1 MSETGAMVDVRMPAR
16 GVAPYIG
23 EAIESVLAQTL
34 RDWTLLISENGAP
47 GGKLAE
53 QLAPYL
59 ADSRIRYRST
69 GADLSAAANHTRLI
83 ADGTA
88 PYVGIL
94 HDDDR
99 WHPRFLERRVAFME
113 AQPACGLVF
122 SGNYE
127 IDAKSDRIRSSEFV
141 LAEGVYE
148 PKAFV
153 PILLRRNVIGFPTV
167 VVRRS
172 AYEAVGP
179 AFDEETI
186 SYDFEMWLRLAIRFP
201 VGYLAVRDADYRIH
215 DSQVTMTAGRR
226 GEQRLRSL
234 EQADAL
240 LATAPE
246 IEVDRRWLRRRK
258 AGAHLSAAL
267 DDLQEANRAAARR
280 HIRAGLT
287 TYPAVAFDPRMPAA
301 LAGLGLG
308 RRGIRALARM
318 RYAVLRRQLWVHIR
332 R

>member
-1 MSETGAMVDVRMPAR
+1 MVDVRMPAR
-16 GVAPYIG
+16 GIAPYIG
-23 EAIESVLAQTL
+23 EAIESVFAQTMPS
-34 RDWTLLISENGAP
+34 WTLLISENGAP
-47 GGKLAE
+47 GGKLAD
-53 QLAPYL
+53 QLSPYL
-59 ADSRIRYRST
+59 SDPRIRYRST
-69 GADLSAAANHTRLI
+69 GADLSAATNHTQLI
-83 ADGTA
+83 TDGTA
-88 PYVGIL
+88 RYVGVL

-99 WHPRFLERRVAFME
+99 WHPHFLERRVAFME
-113 AQPACGLVF
+113 AHPACGFVF

-127 IDAKSDRIRSSEFV
+127 IDSKSDRIRGSDMV

-153 PILLRRNVIGFPTV
+153 PILLRRTVIGFPTV

-215 DSQVTMTAGRR
+215 DSQATMTIGRR

-240 LATAPE
+240 VATAPD

-258 AGAHLSAAL
+258 AGAHLTAAL
-267 DDLQEANRAAARR
+267 DDLQEADRPSARG
-280 HIRAGLT
+280 HIRAGLK

-301 LAGLGLG
+301 LAGLVLG
-308 RRGIRALARM
+308 RRGIQAFARL
-318 RYAVLRRQLWVHIR
+318 RYAVLRRQLRVHIR

>member
-1 MSETGAMVDVRMPAR
+1 VSETAAMVDVRMPAR

-23 EAIESVLAQTL
+23 EAIDSVLAQTL
-34 RDWTLLISENGAP
+34 PSWTLLVSENGAP

-53 QLAPYL
+53 QLTPYL
-59 ADSRIRYRST
+59 ADSRIRYRSI
-69 GADLSAAANHTRLI
+69 GADVSAATNHTRLI
-83 ADGTA
+83 TDGRA

-99 WHPRFLERRVAFME
+99 WHPHFLERRVAFME
-113 AQPACGLVF
+113 AHPACGFVF

-127 IDAKSDRIRSSEFV
+127 IDSKSDRIRGSDIV

-153 PILLRRNVIGFPTV
+153 PMLLRRTVIGFPTV

-215 DSQVTMTAGRR
+215 DSQATMTIGRR

-234 EQADAL
+234 EQANAL
-240 LATAPE
+240 LATAPG
-246 IEVDRRWLRRRK
+246 IDVDRRWLRRRK
-258 AGAHLSAAL
+258 AGAHLTAAL
-267 DDLQEANRAAARR
+267 DDLQEADRPAARA
-280 HIRAGLT
+280 HIRAGLK

-301 LAGLGLG
+301 LAGLVLG
-308 RRGIRALARM
+308 RRGIQAFARL
-318 RYAVLRRQLWVHIR
+318 RYAVLRRQLRVHIR

>member
-1 MSETGAMVDVRMPAR
+1 MVDVRMPAR
-16 GVAPYIG
+16 GRAPYIG
-23 EAIESVLAQTL
+23 EAIESVLAQTMPA
-34 RDWTLLISENGAP
+34 WSLLVSENGAP

-59 ADSRIRYRST
+59 EDSRVRYRSVGT
-69 GADLSAAANHTRLI
+69 DVSPATNHTRLI
-83 ADGTA
+83 VDGTA

-99 WHPRFLERRVAFME
+99 WHPQFLERRVAFME
-113 AQPACGLVF
+113 AHPGCGLVF

-127 IDAKSDRIRSSEFV
+127 IDSTSERTRSSELV

-148 PKAFV
+148 PQAFV
-153 PILLRRNVIGFPTV
+153 PILLRRNVIGMPTV

-172 AYEAVGP
+172 AYDAVGP
-179 AFDEETI
+179 AFDEETL

-201 VGYLAVRDADYRIH
+201 VGYLAVRDADYRVH
-215 DSQVTMTAGRR
+215 DSQVTMTSGRR

-234 EQADAL
+234 EQVDAL
-240 LATAPE
+240 LAAAPE
-246 IEVDRRWLRRRK
+246 IDVDRRWLRRRK

-267 DDLQEANRAAARR
+267 DDLQEANRPAARR
-280 HIRAGLT
+280 HIGQGLK
-287 TYPAVAFDPRMPAA
+287 TYPAVAFDPRMAAA
-301 LAGLGLG
+301 LAGLVLG
-308 RRGIRALARM
+308 RRGTQALARL
-318 RYAVLRRQLWVHIR
+318 RHAVLRRQLRVHIR